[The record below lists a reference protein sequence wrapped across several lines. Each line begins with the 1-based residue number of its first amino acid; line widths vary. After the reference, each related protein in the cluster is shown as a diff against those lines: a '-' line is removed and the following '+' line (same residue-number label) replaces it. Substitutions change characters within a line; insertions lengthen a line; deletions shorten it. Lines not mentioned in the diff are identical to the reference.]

1 MIHENVLFRKD
12 HSLNNWQVV
21 LPRALNMEVTD
32 QIHSKLAHPGY
43 YNTLMYIKQFFYW
56 KSMSSDIKKFVVTC
70 DMCQRIKPLSYK
82 MEGEFQFIKSD
93 RPGDL
98 VTVDFYG
105 SLPKSIGGVEYI
117 FMCHQRANSCF
128 RYS

>member
-1 MIHENVLFRKD
+1 
-12 HSLNNWQVV
+12 
-21 LPRALNMEVTD
+21 MEVTD

-43 YNTLMYIKQFFYW
+43 YKTLVDIKQFFYW
-56 KSMSSDIKKFVVTC
+56 KSMSSDMTFVVTC

-82 MEGEFQFIKSD
+82 MEGELKFIKSD

-105 SLPKSIGGVEYI
+105 SLPRSIGGVEYI
-117 FMCHQRANSCF
+117 LKATQRKE
-128 RYS
+128 